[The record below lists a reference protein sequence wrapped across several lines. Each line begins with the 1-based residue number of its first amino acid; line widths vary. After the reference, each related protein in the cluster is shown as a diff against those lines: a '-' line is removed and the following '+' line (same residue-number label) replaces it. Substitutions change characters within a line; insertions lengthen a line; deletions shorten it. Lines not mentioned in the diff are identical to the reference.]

1 VLWDFPGG
9 PVVRTLLFHC
19 RSHSLI
25 PGWGTTI
32 SHQNKIKNALI
43 MARVRVF
50 SFQIEKGIKEGE
62 RKE

>member
-1 VLWDFPGG
+1 M
-9 PVVRTLLFHC
+9 VRTLCFHC
-19 RSHSLI
+19 RGHSLI

-32 SHQNKIKNALI
+32 SHQNKIKNTLI